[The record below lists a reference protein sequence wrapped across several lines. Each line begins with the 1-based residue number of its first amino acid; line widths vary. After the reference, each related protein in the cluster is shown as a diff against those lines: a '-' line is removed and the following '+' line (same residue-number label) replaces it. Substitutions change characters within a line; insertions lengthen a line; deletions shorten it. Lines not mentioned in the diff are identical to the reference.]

1 MDLYHTSIFNPKLY
15 LTVADYVK
23 TTALGPIECV
33 NYGRVQKSTFLVT
46 KNIWR
51 LVSLLNFSMRKKEI
65 ANGRVRQSYQL
76 LVMFSHFSFSRN
88 KFPKLLGIQKISE
101 SIIYFFRL
109 NKMRIEQSFI
119 NKFM

>member
-46 KNIWR
+46 KNI
-51 LVSLLNFSMRKKEI
+51 
-65 ANGRVRQSYQL
+65 
-76 LVMFSHFSFSRN
+76 
-88 KFPKLLGIQKISE
+88 
-101 SIIYFFRL
+101 
-109 NKMRIEQSFI
+109 
-119 NKFM
+119 

>member
-1 MDLYHTSIFNPKLY
+1 
-15 LTVADYVK
+15 
-23 TTALGPIECV
+23 
-33 NYGRVQKSTFLVT
+33 
-46 KNIWR
+46 
-51 LVSLLNFSMRKKEI
+51 MRKKEI

-76 LVMFSHFSFSRN
+76 LVMFSHFSFPRN